1 MGYSSNILYKQPFS
15 SREDIF
21 VSFLIQNPATEIFF
35 SDLLLQIGDKML
47 LQDESYLQLN
57 FPLTYKGF
65 GVFLVDSNVPLL
77 TGGGSKGLGIITD
90 ENTTS
95 LSAVS
100 GFFLCSMYDLEGSF
114 GALSG
119 VNQFKTGTP
128 THQANSI
135 VVRKLSSFEFVGS
148 QVVGETTSPFKDEWN
163 VFRVA
168 FKNNM
173 QQVIYYR
180 YNNNVYTPLATFN
193 TGISANIPDHVR
205 VGITWSGDFPI
216 SLKNIN
222 INATVDS

>member
-135 VVRKLSSFEFVGS
+135 VVRKLSSFEFMM
-148 QVVGETTSPFKDEWN
+148 
-163 VFRVA
+163 R
-168 FKNNM
+168 NM
-173 QQVIYYR
+173 QDDELQKLVAHKRFIIREFISQELSTTIYHLFAFDLTR
-180 YNNNVYTPLATFN
+180 CKLTWIL
-193 TGISANIPDHVR
+193 
-205 VGITWSGDFPI
+205 IT
-216 SLKNIN
+216 
-222 INATVDS
+222 T